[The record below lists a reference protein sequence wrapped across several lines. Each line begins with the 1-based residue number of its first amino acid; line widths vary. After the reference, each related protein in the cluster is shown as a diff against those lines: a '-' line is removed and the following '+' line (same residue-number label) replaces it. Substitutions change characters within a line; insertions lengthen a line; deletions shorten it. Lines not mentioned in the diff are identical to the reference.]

1 MIPAAVAQ
9 TLNERAGRDRLS
21 GRVLLLR
28 TCQPCGRSSLGF
40 TWPLQIG
47 AEVNAP
53 DWDPRDCCGY
63 GLHGLPW
70 GEGNGRLLNWSADVV
85 WLVWSA
91 PSDSVVEI
99 TEGGGGKAKAPR
111 GRIEHVGDRA
121 SATAYL
127 AEHGRPGSAIV
138 GGTSTSGDR
147 GTSVSGYRGT
157 SVSGDH
163 GTSTSGYRGTSV
175 SGYRGTSVSGEH
187 GTSTSGYGGMST
199 SGDGG
204 TSVSGYGGTSVSGYG
219 GTSMSGYG
227 GTSMSSDGGTS
238 TSGDDGTSVSGDDG
252 MSTSGDGGTSVS
264 GYGGTVQGGPGAV
277 LILQWYGGG
286 VYRRASVVVGDGGIK
301 PDTRYRVNNRG
312 EWLEVEE

>member
-147 GTSVSGYRGT
+147 GTSVSGY
-157 SVSGDH
+157 
-163 GTSTSGYRGTSV
+163 
-175 SGYRGTSVSGEH
+175 
-187 GTSTSGYGGMST
+187 
-199 SGDGG
+199 
-204 TSVSGYGGTSVSGYG
+204 
-219 GTSMSGYG
+219 
-227 GTSMSSDGGTS
+227 
-238 TSGDDGTSVSGDDG
+238 
-252 MSTSGDGGTSVS
+252 
-264 GYGGTVQGGPGAV
+264 GGTVQGGPGAV